1 MEQMGKEKGE
11 GVVKNW
17 LLQNGP
23 GDVKDSIGNTV
34 AKEYICMTHGH
45 EQQYC
50 LRESGVLCGGE

>member
-34 AKEYICMTHGH
+34 NNTVITVWCPVDNGNIWGNT
-45 EQQYC
+45 
-50 LRESGVLCGGE
+50 L